1 LIILSAWW
9 QFLCGWE
16 FVADNSRLLERQPAM
31 TKATA
36 GGGFGQ
42 MAQQQTDMEARER
55 AIAKFREVFGA
66 MPESIAVAPGRVN
79 LIGEHTDYNEGF
91 VMPIAIDRVLAVAAR
106 RRDDRLVRIV
116 AVDFNEADEFSL
128 DAIERKEKGGWR
140 NYLRGVALV
149 ATQMGLPLLGIEAV
163 ITSDIPIGAGL
174 SSSAALEVAF
184 AMALLKLNAVQAEP
198 LVLALWCQRA
208 ENEFVGVRCGIM
220 DQMAATLGKRQHAL
234 LLDCRDLSYEHV
246 PLPEGIAFIVA
257 DTGKPRALAASEY
270 NRRRQEC
277 EEAVRLL
284 RELLGRPIQSL
295 RDVDNDEV
303 EALFEQLP
311 DPLRRRAR
319 HVTAENNRVRAF
331 AQALREGD
339 LHRAGALL
347 LASHASLRDDYEV
360 SCPELDAMVRAL
372 MDTEGVLGARLT
384 GAGFGGACIA
394 MVRAEAVERVLAEVP
409 ERYRAQLGDE
419 APNPTLFVVHA
430 SDGARVELLPSLTP

>member
-1 LIILSAWW
+1 MAW
-9 QFLCGWE
+9 QRTG
-16 FVADNSRLLERQPAM
+16 
-31 TKATA
+31 T
-36 GGGFGQ
+36 G
-42 MAQQQTDMEARER
+42 ARER
-55 AIAKFREVFGA
+55 AITKFREVFGA
-66 MPESIAVAPGRVN
+66 MPESIATAPGRVN
-79 LIGEHTDYNEGF
+79 LMGEHTDYNDGF
-91 VMPIAIDRVLAVAAR
+91 VMPIALDRVLAVAAR
-106 RRDDRLVRIV
+106 RRDDRIVRIV
-116 AVDFNEADEFSL
+116 AVDFNEEDAFSL
-128 DAIERKEKGGWR
+128 DTIERDGKGGWR
-140 NYLRGVALV
+140 NYLRGVAWV
-149 ATQMGLPLLGIEAV
+149 VTQRQLPLQGIEAV

-184 AMALLKLNAVQAEP
+184 AMALLKLNAVQVDP
-198 LVLALWCQRA
+198 RVLALWCQRA

-234 LLDCRDLSYEHV
+234 LLDCRDLSYDYI

-295 RDVDNDEV
+295 RDVDNSEV

-311 DPLRRRAR
+311 DPIRRRAR
-319 HVTAENNRVRAF
+319 HVTAENNRVHAF

-372 MDTEGVLGARLT
+372 MDTKGVLGARLT

-394 MVRAEAVERVLAEVP
+394 MVRAEAVERVLTEVP

-419 APNPTLFVVHA
+419 GLNPVLFVVHA